1 MLIFALIKFFQEEK
15 HANDFIEGKLFA
27 NRLSYFKKLEGDE
40 QRGDEDEG
48 AIVHER
54 GQFTLNLTVVDPDTG
69 EEIDHCTI
77 DGSDLATSLIVR
89 PNWFNDWNLFCL
101 YALHDGGL
109 QVRPPEDAQS
119 LEECLKIS
127 EACAELGEYAVVIT
141 NYTEFVKRVYGAAV
155 EAEYGLVGKL
165 VSYYD
170 YASGTPPIT
179 SEIGTIFTKRDEYE
193 YQSEFRFAIK
203 TGTVGDDPIILDIG
217 KIDDIA
223 IAFGTSDLLN
233 ACFRRA

>member
-1 MLIFALIKFFQEEK
+1 MFVLVKFFQEEK
-15 HANDFIEGKLFA
+15 YANDFIEGKLFA

-54 GQFTLNLTVVDPDTG
+54 GQFTLNLTAVDPDTG
-69 EEIDHCTI
+69 EEIDQCTI
-77 DGSDLATSLIVR
+77 GGSDLETSLIIR
-89 PNWFNDWNLFCL
+89 PKWFNDWNLFCL

-109 QVRPPEDAQS
+109 QSRSPEDAQS
-119 LEECLKIS
+119 LEECLKVP
-127 EACAELGEYAVVIT
+127 EDCAAFGEYAVVIT
-141 NYTEFVKRVYGAAV
+141 NYTEFVKRVYNAAV
-155 EAEYGLVGKL
+155 EAEYGLVGRL

-170 YASGTPPIT
+170 PASGTPPIT
-179 SEIGTIFTKRDEYE
+179 SEIDTIFTKRKEYE

-203 TGTVGDDPIILDIG
+203 TGTVGNDPIILNIG

-223 IAFGTSDLLN
+223 IALGTSDLLN
-233 ACFRRA
+233 ACFERA